1 MIKELLKK
9 LFTPRAKQNEK
20 SLAEKEKEEWE
31 AKIEKLNKSLSTP
44 SNRIE
49 ILIILKQF
57 SSQELRILRPVFEES
72 IFVDPILIGVLLGK
86 ESTERIRK
94 YIVYLSKESAIEDK
108 IILVLKDS
116 DSRARACA
124 AEILS
129 DVGTDHAKN
138 ALSDALHDQDEN
150 VRDFAVQALSKIAI
164 RPSPIQKIIQE
175 QIFISIRTPNKSQ
188 LNLRFL
194 DNLNGF
200 SAMDVNKG
208 VKRRIR
214 IIQWL
219 IL

>member
-94 YIVYLSKESAIEDK
+94 YIVYLSKESAIE
-108 IILVLKDS
+108 
-116 DSRARACA
+116 
-124 AEILS
+124 
-129 DVGTDHAKN
+129 
-138 ALSDALHDQDEN
+138 
-150 VRDFAVQALSKIAI
+150 
-164 RPSPIQKIIQE
+164 
-175 QIFISIRTPNKSQ
+175 
-188 LNLRFL
+188 
-194 DNLNGF
+194 
-200 SAMDVNKG
+200 
-208 VKRRIR
+208 
-214 IIQWL
+214 
-219 IL
+219 